1 MADTVS
7 AITAYSSNKGEYVR
21 RLTNRSD
28 GTGES
33 AVAKIDVSAFTNSS
47 GATGTKVSID
57 RIEYSVNGFNYVHAY
72 WDHSSDIT
80 AAVLAGSGV
89 NDYSYFGGF
98 HDPGSGGTGD
108 VTFTTD
114 GGSDGAS
121 YDITIYFTV
130 S

>member
-7 AITAYSSNKGEYVR
+7 ALTAYSSNKGEYVR
-21 RLTNRSD
+21 RLTNQSD

-33 AVAKIDVSAFTNSS
+33 AVVKIDVSAFNNSS
-47 GATGTKVSID
+47 GVAGSKISID

-72 WDHSSDIT
+72 WDHTSDVT
-80 AAVLAGSGV
+80 VAVMAGSGV
-89 NDYSYFGGF
+89 RDYTYFGGF
-98 HDPGSGGTGD
+98 HDTGTGGTGD
-108 VTFTTD
+108 LTLTTD

>member
-7 AITAYSSNKGEYVR
+7 SITAYSSNKGEYVAR
-21 RLTNRSD
+21 FTSQSD

-33 AVAKIDVSAFTNSS
+33 AVAKIDVSAFDNES
-47 GATGTKVSID
+47 GVAGTSIQIE
-57 RIEYSVNGFNYVHAY
+57 RIEYSVNGFNYVHVY
-72 WDHSSDIT
+72 WDHTADVT

-89 NDYSYFGGF
+89 MDFTYFGGF
-98 HDPGSGGTGD
+98 NDTGSGGTGD
-108 VTFTTD
+108 LTFTTD

-121 YDITIYFTV
+121 YDITIYFKV